1 MMRTVRIAM
10 WIVAGPLLLAV
21 AATFATQSLS
31 AFLLVLLSAVLGPF
45 VGLASEAAYFTL
57 QFKLSLAAG
66 LFASAL
72 FVFAGVRFF
81 EKPRGK
87 LLILFGSICWT
98 VAGGL
103 GFGPQ

>member
-1 MMRTVRIAM
+1 MIRIAG
-10 WIVAGPLLLAV
+10 WIAAGPLLLAL
-21 AATFATQSLS
+21 AATFATQSPS

-45 VGLASEAAYFTL
+45 VGLASEAPYFTL
-57 QFKLSLAAG
+57 QFKLSLAGG
-66 LFASAL
+66 LFFSL
-72 FVFAGVRFF
+72 LLVFAGARFF
-81 EKPRGK
+81 DRKWGK

>member
-1 MMRTVRIAM
+1 MRTVRIAL
-10 WIVAGPLLLAV
+10 WVAAGPLLLAV
-21 AATFATQSLS
+21 AATFATQSPS

-45 VGLASEAAYFTL
+45 VGLASEAPYFTL

-66 LFASAL
+66 LFASTL
-72 FVFAGVRFF
+72 LVFAGVRFF
-81 EKPRGK
+81 DRPWGK

-98 VAGGL
+98 VAGGV